1 MLNAKQQTRLET
13 LGLESELSK
22 KQVREF
28 LNQLVSTGSFT
39 EQDAS
44 DARRILSDKTMCA
57 EDALDEIR
65 SMANILDD
73 AAKSDLQKTGE
84 TEQQNETSNEDET
97 TEDVPAPGSS
107 MLAGLVSQITDP
119 KDNTPESKPEPK
131 ATPEKT
137 GKTIEPN
144 REEQNGL
151 KRPSKGSIC
160 AIIWD
165 TCDRITSEQG
175 SHCTSAELFNALQG
189 YNECTLRTQY
199 ARWRQFHGI
208 TGRLP
213 NQQKQTKLPAEW
225 QDAIDA
231 LMDKIPEDKVDA
243 IKALEACKSP
253 TELVAW
259 IAHNAVNF

>member
-1 MLNAKQQTRLET
+1 MSANTVKTYKTEQIAKQQA
-13 LGLESELSK
+13 SK
-22 KQVREF
+22 KFGKDWEANYLIQPGVDGFTIVEK
-28 LNQLVSTGSFT
+28 LAEPEVELEVS
-39 EQDAS
+39 D
-44 DARRILSDKTMCA
+44 
-57 EDALDEIR
+57 DEPV
-65 SMANILDD
+65 
-73 AAKSDLQKTGE
+73 
-84 TEQQNETSNEDET
+84 SNT
-97 TEDVPAPGSS
+97 PSI
-107 MLAGLVSQITDP
+107 LAGLVSQITDP
-119 KDNTPESKPEPK
+119 KDNTPQVKPEPK
-131 ATPEKT
+131 ATHEKT
-137 GKTIEPN
+137 GKTVEQN
-144 REEQNGL
+144 RPEQNGL

-199 ARWRQFHGI
+199 ARWRQFNGI

-213 NQQKQTKLPAEW
+213 DQQKQTKLPAEW

-231 LMDKIPEDKVDA
+231 LIGKIPEDKVDA

>member
-1 MLNAKQQTRLET
+1 MSANTVKTYKTEQIAKQQA
-13 LGLESELSK
+13 SK
-22 KQVREF
+22 KFGKDWEANYLIQPGVDGFTIVEK
-28 LNQLVSTGSFT
+28 LAEPEVELEVS
-39 EQDAS
+39 D
-44 DARRILSDKTMCA
+44 
-57 EDALDEIR
+57 DEPV
-65 SMANILDD
+65 
-73 AAKSDLQKTGE
+73 
-84 TEQQNETSNEDET
+84 SNT
-97 TEDVPAPGSS
+97 PSI
-107 MLAGLVSQITDP
+107 LAGLVSQITDP
-119 KDNTPESKPEPK
+119 KDNTPQVKPEPK
-131 ATPEKT
+131 ATHEKT
-137 GKTIEPN
+137 GKTVEQN
-144 REEQNGL
+144 RPEQNGL

-199 ARWRQFHGI
+199 ARWRQFNGI

-213 NQQKQTKLPAEW
+213 DQQKQTKLPAEW

-231 LMDKIPEDKVDA
+231 LIGKIPEDKVDA

-259 IAHNAVNF
+259 IAHNSVNF

>member
-1 MLNAKQQTRLET
+1 MSANTVKTYKTEQIAKQQA
-13 LGLESELSK
+13 SK
-22 KQVREF
+22 KFGKDWEANYLIQSGPDGFTIVEK
-28 LNQLVSTGSFT
+28 LPEAPAEVEVTEDEPVSTG
-39 EQDAS
+39 
-44 DARRILSDKTMCA
+44 
-57 EDALDEIR
+57 
-65 SMANILDD
+65 
-73 AAKSDLQKTGE
+73 
-84 TEQQNETSNEDET
+84 
-97 TEDVPAPGSS
+97 PS
-107 MLAGLVSQITDP
+107 MLAGLV
-119 KDNTPESKPEPK
+119 DNMLNPESVPQAPKVEAPKKP
-131 ATPEKT
+131 AEKT
-137 GKTIEPN
+137 GKSVEQN
-144 REEQNGL
+144 RPEQNGL

-175 SHCTSAELFNALQG
+175 SHCTSAELFNSLQG

-199 ARWRQFHGI
+199 ARWRQFNGI

-213 NQQKQTKLPAEW
+213 DQQKQTKLPAEW

-231 LMDKIPEDKVDA
+231 LIGKIPEDKVDA